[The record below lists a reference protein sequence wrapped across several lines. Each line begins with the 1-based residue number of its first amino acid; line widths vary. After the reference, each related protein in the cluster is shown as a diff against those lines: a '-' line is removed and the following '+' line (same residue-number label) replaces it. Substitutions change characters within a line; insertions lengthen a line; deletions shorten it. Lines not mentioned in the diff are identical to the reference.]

1 MRCTTCDTFV
11 ERGAPSCWLC
21 HAPLRPRVASVP
33 DASRRRRGR
42 PLRLQAAPAAP
53 LASHNAAFRQSLVAP
68 KPPAVARPRLPTRR
82 TVALALGTLA
92 LVALAG
98 FGGVVAYGSVA
109 DAGSSNAVH
118 AYVGNV
124 HGARYTSR
132 AGHFR
137 AVFPTAPVLTTVA
150 GTASD
155 GGPTTA
161 HVIASTPGGGHS
173 FSVRYEDEAIT
184 AGDATAAL
192 DVRTSEL
199 AASGRTLFAPAD
211 SAFGR
216 AWVREIYSRRGGT
229 SYRDRLILVD
239 NRIYTIEVGSHDKQ
253 PEGWDRFAR
262 SFTLTPAA

>member
-1 MRCTTCDTFV
+1 M
-11 ERGAPSCWLC
+11 
-21 HAPLRPRVASVP
+21 
-33 DASRRRRGR
+33 
-42 PLRLQAAPAAP
+42 
-53 LASHNAAFRQSLVAP
+53 
-68 KPPAVARPRLPTRR
+68 ARPRLPTRR
-82 TVALALGTLA
+82 IVALAITTLV

-98 FGGVVAYGSVA
+98 FGGVVEYGSVA
-109 DAGSSNAVH
+109 DAGRGNAVH
-118 AYVGNV
+118 AYVRNA
-124 HGARYTSR
+124 HGATYTSR
-132 AGHFR
+132 DGHFR
-137 AVFPTAPVLTTVA
+137 AVFPTAPVLGTVA

-155 GGPTTA
+155 GSPKTA
-161 HVIASTPGGGHS
+161 HVIASTPSGGHI

-211 SAFGR
+211 STFGR
-216 AWVREIYSRRGGT
+216 ASVREIYSRRGGT

-239 NRIYTIEVGSHDKQ
+239 NRIYTIEVGSHDEQ